1 MKYDILYIH
10 KEVFRLYRI
19 LIVFMQL
26 LVTVIIE
33 VNAL

>member
-1 MKYDILYIH
+1 MKYDILYIY